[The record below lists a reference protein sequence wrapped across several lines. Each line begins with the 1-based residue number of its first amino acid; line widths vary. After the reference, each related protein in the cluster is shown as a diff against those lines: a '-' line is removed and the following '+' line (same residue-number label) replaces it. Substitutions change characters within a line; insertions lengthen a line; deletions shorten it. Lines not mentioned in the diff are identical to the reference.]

1 MPVKISLCPAKC
13 ENMLL
18 LLLHCSLLLLVEGG
32 RVTLGRDGGYRGIVV
47 NIGEEIPEEE
57 CAVLVEN
64 IKVTPEV
71 NFITIA
77 ISPWWPHHHEKSSMG
92 MLSQRQHYG
101 DDHRHQRCHNTTVGG
116 KYGVFPTSAAPT
128 YDNMHR

>member
-1 MPVKISLCPAKC
+1 
-13 ENMLL
+13 MLL

-64 IKVTPEV
+64 TKVTPEV

-77 ISPWWPHHHEKSSMG
+77 SPWWPHHHEK
-92 MLSQRQHYG
+92 
-101 DDHRHQRCHNTTVGG
+101 
-116 KYGVFPTSAAPT
+116 
-128 YDNMHR
+128 